1 MIRKVIVTDSMVV
14 TGEFVLCSV
23 ASGADS
29 NRAKVSHGC
38 APPNRRVS
46 GRMILARP
54 FKAGGCGAP
63 FFAASAAAESGSY
76 SRPPRTH
83 RPVLRAIS
91 RRD

>member
-1 MIRKVIVTDSMVV
+1 MIRKVIVTDSTAV

-38 APPNRRVS
+38 AHPNRRVS

-54 FKAGGCGAP
+54 FKAGGVERRFSPRQRRLSPGLIRGRP
-63 FFAASAAAESGSY
+63 GRTGRFFA
-76 SRPPRTH
+76 R
-83 RPVLRAIS
+83 
-91 RRD
+91 